1 MDTIRFR
8 EAQSSDAAAIGA
20 VHVASWRETYIGLL
34 PAQLLNDLSAE
45 ARSTMWSTIINDPA
59 SSGGTVVFVATIA
72 DEIVGFGACGGQRD
86 DALKERGF
94 DSEVGAIYV
103 LRSHQHAGFGS
114 TLMNLM
120 ARKLLDQGRK
130 ATTLWVLR
138 ENAPA
143 RRFYERLGGALV
155 GEKADEQWGE
165 KLSEVAYGWS
175 DLSKLA
181 RERSR
186 HVES

>member
-1 MDTIRFR
+1 MDIIRFR

-20 VHVASWRETYIGLL
+20 VHVTSWRETYTGLL
-34 PAQLLNDLSAE
+34 PTQLMNGLSAE
-45 ARSTMWSTIINDPA
+45 ARSAMWSTIIDNPA
-59 SSGGTVVFVATIA
+59 TSGGTAVFVATIA
-72 DEIVGFGACGGQRD
+72 SEIVGFGACGGQRD
-86 DALKERGF
+86 EVLKERGF

-103 LRSHQHAGFGS
+103 LRSHQHAGVGS

-120 ARKLLDQGRK
+120 ARKLLGQGRT
-130 ATTLWVLR
+130 AATLWVLR
-138 ENAPA
+138 ENASA

-155 GEKADEQWGE
+155 GEKADEQWDE

-181 RERSR
+181 GERSR
-186 HVES
+186 PVES